1 MQSHT
6 YHLVL
11 KHHIVVLTTFY
22 NNLIASIMLLPTC
35 KCWEGYVVT
44 TNQNVDLSIISVET
58 A

>member
-11 KHHIVVLTTFY
+11 KHHIIVLTTFY

-35 KCWEGYVVT
+35 KCWEGYVDVVT
-44 TNQNVDLSIISVET
+44 QLLQQVKT
-58 A
+58 